1 MRYRRISC
9 TLSEAW
15 AAIRLPGPVGG
26 RSIDGE
32 VAAELRDCC
41 RELQL
46 RDEIRVATV
55 TGSEGV
61 FAAGRLRPP
70 AEIAA
75 APMLERMAWQEG
87 MAAAAA
93 LAALPMPTV
102 AILNGDATAHGLE
115 LALAADLRI
124 AADTARLSM
133 GSLADCGFPY
143 DGGTQRLPRLAGP
156 AMARD
161 MLLTGRTLS
170 AHEALDAGLVNRVEP
185 AGQLDDVTAR
195 LTAEIA
201 AAAPIAGRYV
211 KEAVVNSM
219 DLTLNQGLRLEADL
233 SVILQSTED
242 RAEGLR
248 SFAEKRA
255 PRFDGR

>member
-1 MRYRRISC
+1 MRYRKISC
-9 TLSEAW
+9 TFTELS
-15 AAIRLPGPVGG
+15 AAIRLPEPSNGC
-26 RSIDGE
+26 SIDE
-32 VAAELRDCC
+32 ETSAELRDCC

-46 RDEIRVATV
+46 RDELRVVTV
-55 TGSEGV
+55 AGSGSV
-61 FAAGRLRPP
+61 FAVGRLRPP

-75 APMLERMAWQEG
+75 AAMPERLRWQADMSVAG
-87 MAAAAA
+87 A

-102 AILNGDATAHGLE
+102 AVLNGDAIAHGLE

-124 AADTARLSM
+124 AADTASFSV
-133 GSLADCGFPY
+133 GDTAECGFPH
-143 DGGTQRLPRLAGP
+143 DGGTQRLPRLVGP
-156 AMARD
+156 GLARD
-161 MLLTGRTLS
+161 MLFTGRTLT
-170 AHEALDAGLVNRVEP
+170 AREALDAGLVNRVAP
-185 AGQLDDVTAR
+185 AGQLDDVAAR

-255 PRFDGR
+255 PKFGGR